1 MKNRSSKK
9 IINIISIV
17 FVSFF
22 LFSAITGCHRKSDTS
37 KSDATTQIDN
47 EITSPQKPSNE
58 EDQIKA
64 VVDYV
69 GQYLD
74 EDNNE
79 PNLYIVSLPDGNY
92 SVEIG
97 IFRLTYIDD
106 GIGTVT
112 PDGLSFTATDANGEP
127 IGGIIT
133 LQGDTATVTFTNSTW
148 TYIENGQS
156 FRYFKQR

>member
-1 MKNRSSKK
+1 MKNRSCK
-9 IINIISIV
+9 NVYRIISIV
-17 FVSFF
+17 YVSIF
-22 LFSAITGCHRKSDTS
+22 LFGLLTGCHRKSDAA
-37 KSDATTQIDN
+37 KSDSTTQMSSQ
-47 EITSPQKPSNE
+47 TLTKE
-58 EDQIKA
+58 EPN
-64 VVDYV
+64 VRSEVDYV

-79 PNLYIVSLPDGNY
+79 PNLFIVSLPDGSY

-97 IFRLTYIDD
+97 IFRLTNIDD

-112 PDGLSFTATDANGEP
+112 PDGLSFTATDANGDP
-127 IGGIIT
+127 IGGVIT

-148 TYIENGQS
+148 TYIENGDY

>member
-1 MKNRSSKK
+1 MKNRLCKNVYK
-9 IINIISIV
+9 IISIV
-17 FVSFF
+17 YVTLF
-22 LFSAITGCHRKSDTS
+22 LFGLLTGCHRKSDTT
-37 KSDATTQIDN
+37 KSDATTQMSSQTLTK
-47 EITSPQKPSNE
+47 EEQKMKSE
-58 EDQIKA
+58 
-64 VVDYV
+64 VDYV

-79 PNLYIVSLPDGNY
+79 PNLYIISLPDGSY

-106 GIGTVT
+106 GVGTVT
-112 PDGLSFTATDANGEP
+112 SDGLDFTATDANGDP
-127 IGGIIT
+127 IGGVIT

-148 TYIENGQS
+148 TYIENGDY